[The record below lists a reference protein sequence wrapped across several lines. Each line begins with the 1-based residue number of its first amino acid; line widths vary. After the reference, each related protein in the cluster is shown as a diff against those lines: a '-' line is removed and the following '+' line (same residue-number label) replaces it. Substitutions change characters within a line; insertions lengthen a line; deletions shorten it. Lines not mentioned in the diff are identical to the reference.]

1 MDYWADT
8 GFAAGK
14 IYMTLESRQDRAL
27 GLTELKK
34 QVSDKCFEYA
44 LGWLLREEK
53 ITIEG
58 DGKRI
63 QIKLK

>member
-1 MDYWADT
+1 MDYWAET

-14 IYMTLESRQDRAL
+14 IFSAL
-27 GLTELKK
+27 DGQASKNMDLAELKK
-34 QVSDKCFEYA
+34 RIKDKSFEYA

-58 DGKRI
+58 EGKYAVV
-63 QIKLK
+63 KLK